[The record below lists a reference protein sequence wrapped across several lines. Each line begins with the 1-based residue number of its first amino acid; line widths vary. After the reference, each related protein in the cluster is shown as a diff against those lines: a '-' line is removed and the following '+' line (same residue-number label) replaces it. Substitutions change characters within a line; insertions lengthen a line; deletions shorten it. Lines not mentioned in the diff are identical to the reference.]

1 MKLKIAVIPG
11 DGIGPDIVSEGL
23 KVLGEVAM
31 AFGHRLDFSFYLA
44 GGAAL
49 DAMNIPLPES
59 TVLGCKDSDAVL
71 LGAVGGPAWDHL
83 SGELRPEQALF
94 RVKRCFRT
102 FLQLAPCNIIST
114 TIFSVSSKRR
124 TH

>member
-31 AFGHRLDFSFYLA
+31 MAFGHRLDFSFYLA

-49 DAMNIPLPES
+49 DAMNIPLQNQLYL
-59 TVLGCKDSDAVL
+59 V
-71 LGAVGGPAWDHL
+71 
-83 SGELRPEQALF
+83 
-94 RVKRCFRT
+94 VKIRMRF
-102 FLQLAPCNIIST
+102 FLQ
-114 TIFSVSSKRR
+114 
-124 TH
+124 